1 MLFALLFAC
10 TTKAPPETTADASVA
25 STAAVASTAMVAPD
39 VTPADDP
46 ADASSGEDGIACD
59 HEHGAEH
66 IVAATVLPEFKDAN
80 GRLACPVMGDVVE
93 SPAEATSYADYD
105 GVRYYFCCSSC
116 AEKFA
121 ENPAAFAD
129 GKFLRQEGIWPA
141 SSNQG

>member
-10 TTKAPPETTADASVA
+10 TTKAPLETPPDASVEPA
-25 STAAVASTAMVAPD
+25 AAVAPTAMVAPD
-39 VTPADDP
+39 AAP

-93 SPAEATSYADYD
+93 SAAEATSYADYD

-129 GKFLRQEGIWPA
+129 GKYLRQEGLWPA
-141 SSNQG
+141 SSGQG

>member
-1 MLFALLFAC
+1 MLFALVLSC
-10 TTKAPPETTADASVA
+10 TREAPPETTTTAA
-25 STAAVASTAMVAPD
+25 AAVAPTAMAAPD
-39 VTPADDP
+39 AAPAD
-46 ADASSGEDGIACD
+46 EGIACD

-93 SPAEATSYADYD
+93 SAAESSGYADYE

-116 AEKFA
+116 AERFA
-121 ENPAAFAD
+121 QNPAAFSD

-141 SSNQG
+141 ASGQQG

>member
-10 TTKAPPETTADASVA
+10 TTEAPPETTADAPIA
-25 STAAVASTAMVAPD
+25 PTEAVAPTAMVAPE
-39 VTPADDP
+39 A
-46 ADASSGEDGIACD
+46 ADASTAEDGIACD

-93 SPAEATSYADYD
+93 SAAESSGYADYE

-116 AEKFA
+116 AERFA
-121 ENPAAFAD
+121 QNPSAFAD
-129 GKFLRQEGIWPA
+129 GKFLRQEGIWPTTA
-141 SSNQG
+141 SQG

>member
-1 MLFALLFAC
+1 MLALLFAC
-10 TTKAPPETTADASVA
+10 TTEAPRATTADASVEP
-25 STAAVASTAMVAPD
+25 TAAVAPTAMVAPD
-39 VTPADDP
+39 AAPAD
-46 ADASSGEDGIACD
+46 EGIACD

-93 SPAEATSYADYD
+93 SAAESSGYADYE

-121 ENPAAFAD
+121 QNPAAFAD
-129 GKFLRQEGIWPA
+129 GKYLRQEGIWPA
-141 SSNQG
+141 AAGQG

>member
-1 MLFALLFAC
+1 MLALLFAC
-10 TTKAPPETTADASVA
+10 TTAAPRDASVA
-25 STAAVASTAMVAPD
+25 SAAVAPPAMVAPD
-39 VTPADDP
+39 VAP
-46 ADASSGEDGIACD
+46 ADASADEGVACD

-93 SPAEATSYADYD
+93 SAAESSGYADYE
-105 GVRYYFCCSSC
+105 GVRYYFCCSTC

-129 GKFLRQEGIWPA
+129 GKYLRQEGIWPA
-141 SSNQG
+141 GQG